1 MSIKQEKLLISYEKY
16 PQLLLLQS
24 HVQLLAT
31 PMDYSMPG
39 FPVLHYP
46 LSLLKLMSIE
56 LVMLSNNL
64 IPCSP
69 FSSCPGSF
77 PASGSFLVSR
87 LFASGG
93 QSIGASASASALPM
107 NIHGWFPLG
116 LTLLSKGLWRV
127 FSSTTV
133 QKHEYFGAQPKDYGP
148 ALTSIHGYC
157 KNHSFDY
164 LDLCHQSD
172 VSAFKYAI

>member
-1 MSIKQEKLLISYEKY
+1 MLSVSVKAKYRQPYLKLIKYSKVFLPQHYGKSVYMYSIKQEKLLISYEKY

-107 NIHGWFPLG
+107 NIHG
-116 LTLLSKGLWRV
+116 
-127 FSSTTV
+127 
-133 QKHEYFGAQPKDYGP
+133 
-148 ALTSIHGYC
+148 
-157 KNHSFDY
+157 
-164 LDLCHQSD
+164 
-172 VSAFKYAI
+172 